1 MHELLST
8 SAKRLAA
15 AIRDKDV
22 SCEEMVR
29 ACLDR
34 IDAVNPQL
42 NAVVHLCRER
52 ALTEAQERDR
62 AVASGESLGPLHG
75 VPMTIK
81 DTFDTAGVQTTYA
94 TLGRA
99 DHVPTTDATAVARVR
114 AAGAVLIGKTNTPEL
129 TLSYDTDNLVHGR
142 THNPYDL
149 TRAPGGSSG
158 GAVAIL
164 AACGSFFDIGSD
176 LGGSIRLPAHF
187 SGVAGLKPTT
197 GRVPRTGHFP
207 PPRGVYQRMIHVG
220 PLSRYVED
228 LELLLPLLG
237 GPDGR
242 DPFIAPVPL
251 RSSSEVE
258 LEKLRGAFFVD
269 NGVVPASEETAQ
281 VVRDAVE
288 ALSHAGLRFDE
299 ARPEGIED
307 TVELH
312 AGLLRGWDGGA
323 LVRSL
328 LEASGTP
335 EERSMLTRYLEAPAE
350 GPEKLVELR
359 DRWDRLCERALAF
372 FERYD
377 LMVSPVHAEPALTPE
392 ELPNYYQG
400 ASYTMTQNLTGWPA
414 AVVRAGTSSKE
425 LPIGVQITAAP
436 WRDDVALAG
445 AKCVEEALGGW
456 RPPSI

>member
-1 MHELLST
+1 MHELLSA
-8 SAKRLAA
+8 SATRLAA
-15 AIRDKDV
+15 AIRDKHV
-22 SCEEMVR
+22 SSAEMIR

-197 GRVPRTGHFP
+197 GHVPRTGHFP

-228 LELLLPLLG
+228 LELLLPLLN

-269 NGVVPASEETAQ
+269 NGVVPASDETAQ

-335 EERSMLTRYLEAPAE
+335 EERSMLTRYLEAPTE

-414 AVVRAGTSSKE
+414 AVVRAGTSSKQ

-445 AKCVEEALGGW
+445 AKYVEEALGGW

>member
-1 MHELLST
+1 MDELLSA
-8 SAKRLAA
+8 SATGLAA
-15 AIRDKDV
+15 AIRDKHV
-22 SCEEMVR
+22 SSAEMIR

-197 GRVPRTGHFP
+197 ERVPRTGHFP

-228 LELLLPLLG
+228 LELLLPLLN

-269 NGVVPASEETAQ
+269 NGVVPASDETAQ

-335 EERSMLTRYLEAPAE
+335 EERSMLTRYLEAPTE

-359 DRWDRLCERALAF
+359 DRWDRLCERALVF
-372 FERYD
+372 CERYD

-414 AVVRAGTSSKE
+414 AVVRAGTSSKQ

-456 RPPSI
+456 RPPSM

>member
-1 MHELLST
+1 MHELLSA
-8 SAKRLAA
+8 SATRLAA
-15 AIRDKDV
+15 AIRDKHV
-22 SCEEMVR
+22 SSAEMIR

-228 LELLLPLLG
+228 LELLLPLLN

-269 NGVVPASEETAQ
+269 NGVVPASDETAQ

-288 ALSHAGLRFDE
+288 ALSHAGLRFHE

-335 EERSMLTRYLEAPAE
+335 EERSMLTRYLEAPTE
-350 GPEKLVELR
+350 GPDKLVELR

-414 AVVRAGTSSKE
+414 AVVRAGTSSKQ

-445 AKCVEEALGGW
+445 AKYVEEALGGW